1 MKLKSVF
8 VLAIVIIFKLPLW
21 AQKDVPSL
29 KGKNVLIVYGGWEG
43 HKPKVFADK
52 IDRWLQSKKARTI
65 LSETT
70 ETYTNKTLMDSIDLI
85 IQHITMSEIKWK
97 ESLAL
102 QKAVQRGVGLAGC
115 HGGIGDAFRNDTEF
129 QYMVGGQFV
138 KHPGGQ
144 VNYTVNL
151 SDKPH
156 PITQGLNDF
165 TLYSEQYYMHVDPN
179 LNILASTQFT
189 GAHDSWIEGAV
200 VPVAW
205 TKQYGKGRV
214 FYCSLGHSAEVFEI
228 EEAWNLITRG
238 VAWAVK

>member
-1 MKLKSVF
+1 
-8 VLAIVIIFKLPLW
+8 
-21 AQKDVPSL
+21 
-29 KGKNVLIVYGGWEG
+29 
-43 HKPKVFADK
+43 
-52 IDRWLQSKKARTI
+52 
-65 LSETT
+65 
-70 ETYTNKTLMDSIDLI
+70 
-85 IQHITMSEIKWK
+85 
-97 ESLAL
+97 
-102 QKAVQRGVGLAGC
+102 LAGC

-144 VNYTVNL
+144 VNYTVTL

-156 PITQGLNDF
+156 PITQGINDF

-214 FYCSLGHSAEVFEI
+214 FYCSLGHSADVFEI
-228 EEAWNLITRG
+228 EEAWDLITRG

>member
-1 MKLKSVF
+1 MNLKNIF
-8 VLAIVIIFKLPLW
+8 ILAIVFIFKLPLW
-21 AQKDVPSL
+21 AQEKEPSL
-29 KGKNVLIVYGGWEG
+29 EGKNVLIVYGGWEG
-43 HKPKVFADK
+43 HKPKIFADK
-52 IDRWLQSKKARTI
+52 IDQWLQSKKARTV

-70 ETYTNKTLMDSIDLI
+70 ESYTNKTLMDSIDLI

-144 VNYTVNL
+144 VNYTVTL

-156 PITQGLNDF
+156 PITQGINDF

-214 FYCSLGHSAEVFEI
+214 FYCSLGHSADVFEI
-228 EEAWNLITRG
+228 EEAWDLITRG

>member
-151 SDKPH
+151 SDKP
-156 PITQGLNDF
+156 NR
-165 TLYSEQYYMHVDPN
+165 
-179 LNILASTQFT
+179 A
-189 GAHDSWIEGAV
+189 
-200 VPVAW
+200 
-205 TKQYGKGRV
+205 
-214 FYCSLGHSAEVFEI
+214 
-228 EEAWNLITRG
+228 
-238 VAWAVK
+238 